1 MTLSTLGDDG
11 VTELRYLSGLSFVHS
26 GRGGVPSRRVT
37 LYIIIIIIIIII
49 IFMNTSL

>member
-26 GRGGVPSRRVT
+26 GVGARRPAVLRCT
-37 LYIIIIIIIIII
+37 L
-49 IFMNTSL
+49 SL